1 MRILVVEDDALLAEG
16 LTSVLTRAG
25 HVVERA
31 ATGRHADI
39 LLVDEQFDL
48 VVLDVGLPD
57 IDGFEVLRRLRQRH
71 SATNVLVLTA
81 RDAVEDRVRGL
92 DLGADDYLTKPF
104 SVNEFE
110 ARVRALLRR
119 GSARR
124 DVVGGRNDRGRSS
137 KAHPR
142 RRPHGGPHTTRMGAA
157 RTVPHP
163 PGPRPEQGPDRGEPI
178 RFRRAA
184 LRPTPSRSTSPGCGR
199 RSSQRERTSGPSA
212 GSATCGKAAMSD
224 DPPSAPSIRRRLLV
238 FLISSLVLMVSG
250 AAIVT
255 YWVAQRSANDAY
267 DRSLLDP
274 AFDIADNVSVDATGA
289 HVDLPQK
296 ALEALVYDQVDKVI
310 YQVRSPTN
318 TIVDG
323 VSDLPPP
330 QDFAADSHIF
340 FDGVYRGEAIRI
352 AAVRTPN
359 GFVVQV
365 GETLHKRN
373 RLVGEI
379 LVAELVPTLLIA
391 VGSIAL
397 AWLGISRGLI
407 PLEHLRLELSKRA
420 PRDLRPLETASV
432 PLEIAPVVNA
442 FNGLLD
448 HLRDAST
455 MQQRFLANA
464 AHQLRTPLAGLQM
477 HLELLFRRDL
487 PADVR
492 ADWNACT
499 APRSARVGSPTS
511 CWRSPRPKACPITAG
526 NSRSSTCVRSRMRRH
541 GTGRPKP
548 SRRTSTSA
556 FLWSAPSSC
565 AIRCCC
571 RN

>member
-1 MRILVVEDDALLAEG
+1 M
-16 LTSVLTRAG
+16 S
-25 HVVERA
+25 
-31 ATGRHADI
+31 
-39 LLVDEQFDL
+39 DE
-48 VVLDVGLPD
+48 P
-57 IDGFEVLRRLRQRH
+57 
-71 SATNVLVLTA
+71 
-81 RDAVEDRVRGL
+81 
-92 DLGADDYLTKPF
+92 
-104 SVNEFE
+104 
-110 ARVRALLRR
+110 
-119 GSARR
+119 
-124 DVVGGRNDRGRSS
+124 
-137 KAHPR
+137 
-142 RRPHGGPHTTRMGAA
+142 
-157 RTVPHP
+157 
-163 PGPRPEQGPDRGEPI
+163 PRP
-178 RFRRAA
+178 
-184 LRPTPSRSTSPGCGR
+184 
-199 RSSQRERTSGPSA
+199 
-212 GSATCGKAAMSD
+212 
-224 DPPSAPSIRRRLLV
+224 PSIRRRLLV

-274 AFDIADNVSVDATGA
+274 AFDIADNVNVDATGA

-318 TIVDG
+318 AIVDG
-323 VSDLPPP
+323 VSDLPPA
-330 QDFAADSHIF
+330 QDFTGDPHIF
-340 FDGVYRGEAIRI
+340 FDSVYRGEAIRV
-352 AAVRTPN
+352 AAVRTPK

-407 PLEHLRLELSKRA
+407 PLEDLRSELSNRA
-420 PRDLRPLETASV
+420 PRDLRPLATAAV
-432 PLEIAPVVNA
+432 PIELAPVVDA

-487 PADVR
+487 PADLRSELERMHSATVR
-492 ADWNACT
+492 ASRLANQLLAL
-499 APRSARVGSPTS
+499 A
-511 CWRSPRPKACPITAG
+511 KAESVPD
-526 NSRSSTCVRSRMRRH
+526 NSREFEIIDLRTIADAAARDWAAKAIAQNVDLGFSLERAVILGDPLLLPELIDNLIDNALRYTGAGGSVTVSTGCKSDVPFLSVEDTGPGIPLAERSKVLDRFYRIAGTRGEGSGLGLAIVQEVVDRH
-541 GTGRPKP
+541 GGTLEITDGTGGRGTCMRVMFPRK
-548 SRRTSTSA
+548 RERG
-556 FLWSAPSSC
+556 
-565 AIRCCC
+565 
-571 RN
+571 